1 MERIQIFTKKGKVAD
16 LRKVNQDKLEMGV
29 TTRGEV
35 PGWVTGRKGPEVH
48 AHLHMNRR
56 KIGVRG
62 TNLWEMLPSSCSW
75 LN

>member
-16 LRKVNQDKLEMGV
+16 LRKVNQDKLEMEA

-35 PGWVTGRKGPEVH
+35 PGWVTGRKEPEGH
-48 AHLHMNRR
+48 AHLHTKGR
-56 KIGVRG
+56 KIRVRG